1 MSSTT
6 DGSGGSA
13 RPDANARLMEQQSEF
28 QRAERILE
36 IGGGDFS
43 RVILLAERY
52 PEKRFV
58 SIDYRFGTASKENA
72 GRASALPNLSIL
84 KFGLLDRILA
94 HEAFDFAFSI
104 AVMEHVP
111 QLEAFLSEVF
121 LLLRPRGVYAYFQA
135 PFWTCKTGHHFRHDD
150 PLVTRVL
157 NSYEHLILGAA
168 GMRGH
173 LKKFGKLP
181 FDAEKCID
189 KIYARSDLSRLSP
202 KESLRIVQGS
212 KFVLVEWSERV
223 DADFDQAKAEV
234 AVAANGQRY
243 SLDDLRTSAVFAR
256 LLKP

>member
-52 PEKRFV
+52 PEKRSV

-94 HEAFDFAFSI
+94 HEVFDFAFSI
-104 AVMEHVP
+104 AVMERPPVGSVP
-111 QLEAFLSEVF
+111 I
-121 LLLRPRGVYAYFQA
+121 RG
-135 PFWTCKTGHHFRHDD
+135 
-150 PLVTRVL
+150 
-157 NSYEHLILGAA
+157 I
-168 GMRGH
+168 
-173 LKKFGKLP
+173 
-181 FDAEKCID
+181 
-189 KIYARSDLSRLSP
+189 
-202 KESLRIVQGS
+202 
-212 KFVLVEWSERV
+212 
-223 DADFDQAKAEV
+223 
-234 AVAANGQRY
+234 
-243 SLDDLRTSAVFAR
+243 SAVEATRRLRLFPGAVLDVQNGSPLPAR
-256 LLKP
+256 RSVGHQGC

>member
-1 MSSTT
+1 MTSIHSPAMSSTT

-58 SIDYRFGTASKENA
+58 PIHYRFGTASKENA

-135 PFWTCKTGHHFRHDD
+135 PFLDAKSGPLPARRSVGHQGGA
-150 PLVTRVL
+150 

-202 KESLRIVQGS
+202 K
-212 KFVLVEWSERV
+212 
-223 DADFDQAKAEV
+223 
-234 AVAANGQRY
+234 
-243 SLDDLRTSAVFAR
+243 
-256 LLKP
+256 